1 MQSECPE
8 APERKQKL
16 QGSSAAVPYSH
27 GRAGFRRATSASDP
41 VREASH
47 CRHSPP
53 TGTWGPAPLPAAL
66 QRRYC
71 SHNLHPTP
79 PASSAARHRTWG
91 RWASRS
97 PSHPQ
102 GFWGGRRLFPRTK
115 AGSSTQAPA
124 RRAPSPRRGL
134 VTGAAGWHPSQ
145 LAGVSQLF
153 SAAATPQLCCRPGPR
168 GLPRGYKAAHDT
180 ARQSAAGGKRH
191 MTSLD
196 GETLPLSAPHSG
208 RLTLTRRALGTII
221 QAALPINLIF
231 FFFLKAQVVTSA

>member
-8 APERKQKL
+8 ARERKQKL

-53 TGTWGPAPLPAAL
+53 PGTWGPAPLPAAL

-79 PASSAARHRTWG
+79 PASSAAWHRTWG
-91 RWASRS
+91 RWASRT

-102 GFWGGRRLFPRTK
+102 GFWGGRRLFMFPRTK
-115 AGSSTQAPA
+115 AGSSKQAPA

-145 LAGVSQLF
+145 LGG
-153 SAAATPQLCCRPGPR
+153 AAQGGCFP
-168 GLPRGYKAAHDT
+168 
-180 ARQSAAGGKRH
+180 ARQRSGHATALLPPAAKRTAPRVQGGAGGKRH
-191 MTSLD
+191 MRSPD
-196 GETLPLSAPHSG
+196 GETLPLSAPRSG